1 MVYYLREAIS
11 VSNRRKKSGFTRI
24 PGLGGEKR
32 IPEINFR
39 KRCAMMPGY
48 NCNQQEYMNDAEAE

>member
-1 MVYYLREAIS
+1 M
-11 VSNRRKKSGFTRI
+11 RI